1 MCAVLNK
8 KGVLKKRQ
16 SDLLMKN
23 SERVCVYS
31 YEGVSDVPLAEGGT
45 ILY

>member
-1 MCAVLNK
+1 
-8 KGVLKKRQ
+8 
-16 SDLLMKN
+16 LMKN

-45 ILY
+45 ILYWINELIVPYG